1 MQIRS
6 AVPFDARG
14 LARVYVRTF
23 QQTYRGLVPEYY
35 LNAMT
40 VGQAERD
47 YLRHFSHGQGV
58 CYVAAA
64 DLGLVVGL
72 ITGGRSRNVDDIY
85 SGEIYELYLVR
96 EYQRQGIGRQLVASL
111 GRHFNELGLHT
122 MMVWV
127 LDQNPCRRFYEK
139 INGIYLRSATIPF
152 AGVQLSAVAYGWLS
166 TELILKSI

>member
-1 MQIRS
+1 MQIRY
-6 AVPFDARG
+6 AVPFDARA

-40 VGQAERD
+40 IGQAERD
-47 YLRHFSHGQGV
+47 YLRHFSYGKGA
-58 CYVAAA
+58 CYVAEA
-64 DLGLVVGL
+64 DLGLVVGFV
-72 ITGGRSRNVDDIY
+72 TGGRSRNVDDIY

-96 EYQRQGIGRQLVASL
+96 EYQRRGIGRQLVASL
-111 GRHFNELGLHT
+111 GRHFSELGLHT

-127 LDQNPCRRFYEK
+127 LAQNPCRRFYEK

-166 TELILKSI
+166 TELVQ